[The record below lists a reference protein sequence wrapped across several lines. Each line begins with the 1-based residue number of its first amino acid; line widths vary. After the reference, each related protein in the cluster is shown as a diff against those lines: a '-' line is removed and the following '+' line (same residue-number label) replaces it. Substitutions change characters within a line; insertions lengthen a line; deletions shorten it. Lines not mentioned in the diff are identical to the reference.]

1 MMNWILMK
9 IMNPATDDVTRAML
23 TQDYP
28 TNPFEIVTVADKL
41 SPRAI
46 VEAGMRAQT
55 GKALQRPFG
64 SPVVRSPW
72 DDILLTPRQL
82 FQLPTAAL
90 DEISTATVIGK
101 SAKKPLNLDIP
112 IMITGMSYGG
122 SLSLKLKMALAKGS
136 AMAGTSTNTGE
147 SAVAPE
153 TRSLAK
159 YLVGQYNRGG
169 WLTSREQLGVLDAI
183 EIQLGQGAFGGAV
196 ESTMQSATIGQHLRE
211 TWHLKEGQDAT
222 VRARMP
228 GVSSPRDIVDL
239 VNNLKSAHDI
249 PVGVKL
255 AGSDFLENE
264 LAVIAQTN
272 ADFIVIDGAE
282 GGTAVAPP
290 TLEDDLGLPT
300 LYGLVRA
307 VDWLKE
313 QGIRDRF
320 SVIAAGGLRTPGHFL
335 KALAI
340 GADTVYIG
348 SIAVLA
354 AVHTQVVKIL
364 PKAVPAQM
372 VLYDG
377 KYSDKLDVYQA
388 ATSLANF
395 LKSCTEE
402 IKLALQ
408 ALGKRSV
415 HELAREDLVTT
426 CKDLAEFM
434 NIRYAGSRR
443 K

>member
-1 MMNWILMK
+1 M
-9 IMNPATDDVTRAML
+9 
-23 TQDYP
+23 
-28 TNPFEIVTVADKL
+28 
-41 SPRAI
+41 
-46 VEAGMRAQT
+46 
-55 GKALQRPFG
+55 
-64 SPVVRSPW
+64 
-72 DDILLTPRQL
+72 LTPRQL
-82 FQLPTAAL
+82 FQLPTATL

-101 SAKKPLNLDIP
+101 SAKKPLNLEIP

-169 WLTSREQLGVLDAI
+169 WLMSREQLGVLDAI

-196 ESTMQSATIGQHLRE
+196 ESIMQSATIGQHLRE

-249 PVGVKL
+249 PVGVKI
-255 AGSDFLENE
+255 AASDFLENE

-307 VDWLKE
+307 LDWLKE

-377 KYSDKLDVYQA
+377 QYSDKLDVDQA
-388 ATSLANF
+388 ANSLANF

-402 IKLALQ
+402 MKLALQ

-415 HELAREDLVTT
+415 RELARQDLVTT

-434 NIRYAGSRR
+434 NIRYAGSPR

>member
-1 MMNWILMK
+1 MINWILMK
-9 IMNPATDDVTRAML
+9 MMNPLTDDVTRAML

-41 SPRAI
+41 GPRAI
-46 VEAGMRAQT
+46 IEAGMRSQT

-72 DDILLTPRQL
+72 DDILLTPKQL
-82 FQLPTAAL
+82 FQLPTATL
-90 DEISTATVIGK
+90 NKISTTTVIGR

-147 SAVAPE
+147 SAVTDE

-159 YLVGQYNRGG
+159 YLIGQYNRGG
-169 WLTSREQLGVLDAI
+169 WLMSREQLNLLDAI

-196 ESTMQSATIGQHLRE
+196 ESSMQSDTIGKHLRE
-211 TWHLKEGQDAT
+211 TWHLKKGQDAT

-228 GVSSPRDIVDL
+228 GVSSPKDIIDL
-239 VNNLKSAHDI
+239 VNSLKSAHDI
-249 PVGVKL
+249 PVGVKI
-255 AGSDFLENE
+255 AASDFIEKE
-264 LAVIAQTN
+264 FQVIAQTN

-307 VDWLKE
+307 LDWLDE

-320 SVIAAGGLRTPGHFL
+320 SVIAAGGLRTPGQFL

-340 GADTVYIG
+340 GADAVYIG
-348 SIAVLA
+348 TIAVLA

-377 KYSDKLDVYQA
+377 KYSDKLDVDHA

-395 LKSCTEE
+395 LNSCTEE
-402 IKLALQ
+402 MKLALQ
-408 ALGKRSV
+408 ALGKKSIG
-415 HELAREDLVTT
+415 ELSRADLVAT
-426 CKDLAEFM
+426 CKNLAEFM
-434 NIRYAGSRR
+434 NIRYAGSPRR
-443 K
+443 